1 MKDKNKNSERRTKEA
16 KELRFD
22 VPSDAKIYL
31 LVEGQRS
38 KAFSKEQ
45 IISKISEKSIL
56 ITEFA
61 SFDGNNWYH
70 LFQFNGFDRRLAH
83 DEELPGLP
91 GLNSFVASDHEVE
104 ERLTTNN
111 EDFVEKEVMAG
122 LAYLGNIN
130 SGKKAQYSDDKYKLN
145 EQIAGEVPAH
155 PEIEPISFEKKSP
168 KKETYLWGAVLSFAL
183 IGIVY
188 LFTGTPGNSVK
199 QASTKKIEAVKKSK
213 SKTASRSIASKNAK
227 PAPRKVIQARKR
239 TPSFTKSKAFQNR
252 APRRPARRIKKPV
265 VEDPDDYYYD
275 DGTDPVELDPIRS
288 KISKETFDPEDDENL
303 DDYMREDDAPREP
316 ASEFDSE
323 EDPEKAFE
331 ALYE

>member
-1 MKDKNKNSERRTKEA
+1 MKDKKTKSDRRTLEA

-22 VPSDAKIYL
+22 VPNDAKIYL
-31 LVEGQRS
+31 LVDAQRS
-38 KAFSKEQ
+38 EAFSKTQ
-45 IISKISEKSIL
+45 IIEKIKNKDIL
-56 ITEFA
+56 ITEYA
-61 SFDGNNWYH
+61 SLDGSNWYQ

-83 DEELPGLP
+83 EEELPGLP
-91 GLNSFVASDHEVE
+91 GVNSFVASDHEVE
-104 ERLTTNN
+104 ERLT
-111 EDFVEKEVMAG
+111 EDNDSFVEKEAMAG
-122 LAYLGNIN
+122 LAYIGHIN
-130 SGKKAQYSDDKYKLN
+130 SGKKAQYSDDKYKLK
-145 EQIAGEVPAH
+145 EQHNSELPAH
-155 PEIEPISFEKKSP
+155 PELEPVVFEKKTAS
-168 KKETYLWGAVLSFAL
+168 KETYIWGAVLSFAL
-183 IGIVY
+183 IGIIY
-188 LFTGTPGNSVK
+188 LFTTSPEQMASNENEVKEKKSV
-199 QASTKKIEAVKKSK
+199 VKKVTK
-213 SKTASRSIASKNAK
+213 PARRIASKRPKPVAK
-227 PAPRKVIQARKR
+227 KVINARKR

-252 APRRPARRIKKPV
+252 APRKPARRIKKPV